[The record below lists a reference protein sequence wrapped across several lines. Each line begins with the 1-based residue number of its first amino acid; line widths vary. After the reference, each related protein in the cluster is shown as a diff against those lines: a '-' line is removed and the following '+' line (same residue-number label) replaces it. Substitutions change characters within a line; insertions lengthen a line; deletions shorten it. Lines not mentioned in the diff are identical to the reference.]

1 MILNI
6 VYFQEVILL
15 FHIQHWLLDQILS
28 ARSLTW
34 LHLECYGLKYFDNL
48 CKNSLK
54 TIAIKTR
61 SKFKILP
68 RNSSSHCSI
77 AHNNKNDIWYQEKI
91 RQRINPTIFANNP
104 RTSIPV
110 LCSCSSVN
118 LSPWNA
124 CPGRVSTM
132 IKVAFINN
140 ATAEDVSRKYQ
151 GWTHTAYISFIHF
164 PLYFVWFMF
173 TLPAVGTQLPNAD
186 CSMHQIVTII
196 VRRGCCLGLRR
207 PTTDTGWTLKDSNQ
221 RPAANLRCEPRH
233 RAPKQTIFIK
243 LFQMSAEHAHCTV
256 RRHLEH
262 HADYIFSCSGINDIN
277 TAPHF

>member
-15 FHIQHWLLDQILS
+15 FHIQHWLLDQILW

-34 LHLECYGLKYFDNL
+34 LHLEWYGLKYFDNL

-61 SKFKILP
+61 SSKFYLAIA
-68 RNSSSHCSI
+68 SHIAVLHI

-110 LCSCSSVN
+110 KCSGQQRQFIPLKC
-118 LSPWNA
+118 
-124 CPGRVSTM
+124 VSTM
-132 IKVAFINN
+132 IKVASINN

-151 GWTHTAYISFIHF
+151 GWTHTAYVSFIHF
-164 PLYFVWFMF
+164 PFYF
-173 TLPAVGTQLPNAD
+173 L
-186 CSMHQIVTII
+186 
-196 VRRGCCLGLRR
+196 
-207 PTTDTGWTLKDSNQ
+207 
-221 RPAANLRCEPRH
+221 
-233 RAPKQTIFIK
+233 
-243 LFQMSAEHAHCTV
+243 
-256 RRHLEH
+256 
-262 HADYIFSCSGINDIN
+262 
-277 TAPHF
+277 